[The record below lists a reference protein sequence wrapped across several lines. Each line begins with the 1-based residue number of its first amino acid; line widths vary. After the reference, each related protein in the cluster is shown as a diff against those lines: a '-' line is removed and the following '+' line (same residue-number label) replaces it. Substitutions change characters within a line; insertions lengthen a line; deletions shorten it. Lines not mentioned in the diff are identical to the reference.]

1 MKKKLMMVILAIII
15 SVLLVVSLMFNFI
28 FRKSNEEN
36 VKDYLRSNNDFI
48 KNYLINNDYDYSK
61 ILTDNN
67 FQGIPIRV
75 TYISTEGNVV
85 YDNRTDWEAM
95 DSHDSR
101 EEFIKAKEHG
111 VYEVIRE
118 SDTFNLSMLYVA
130 TTCPDGSVIRSS
142 VKLNSLE
149 FFQNE
154 YLKYYLWLVLLAS
167 IIGLGA
173 SYKLAYYFT
182 KPIQDLDLV
191 TSQMAKGEFYRRAN
205 IVGTDEAGTLAK
217 NFNLM
222 ANKLENTLKQSREEH
237 NKLKAIIESI
247 DSGIIAI
254 DRDENIIM
262 INPYALNLFHMTK
275 EVIGENIL
283 KSEQCKML
291 SEMLKNDENNYEEI
305 QLFNI
310 DNKELRIKKADIIN
324 RNEHIGMVIVIQ
336 DITDI
341 KRLENIRSRFV
352 TNVTHELKTPLTS
365 IKGFAETLKEVDDP
379 KIREKFLDI
388 INEEAERLTRL
399 INDILLLSHL
409 EQQGETSFGY
419 IDANKII
426 RDVYYMIKV
435 AAQEKS
441 INIKITGDMLP
452 DIYGDEDKFKQMII
466 NLVDNAVKYS
476 GEGSIV
482 IVNKELMGD
491 KVKITVED
499 NGIGIEEEHLSKLF
513 ERFYRVDKAR
523 SRNNGGTGL
532 GLAIVKHI
540 VKLFDG
546 KIFVESKIGVGTKFT
561 VILNVNSK

>member
-1 MKKKLMMVILAIII
+1 MMVILSIII

-142 VKLNSLE
+142 VQLNSLE

-191 TSQMAKGEFYRRAN
+191 TSQMANGEFYRRAK

-409 EQQGETSFGY
+409 EQQGETTFGY

>member
-1 MKKKLMMVILAIII
+1 MMVILAIII